1 MIKKSFE
8 LKNFNQNFNILLFY
22 GKNEGAKKEE
32 IFKIISSNKSKT
44 VTNYDEKQILENS
57 ENFYQNIFSGSLFDN
72 EKIIII
78 NRATDKLLHF
88 IDEIVKKN
96 VTDIILILNSEILE
110 KKSKLRSLFE
120 KEKKLVC
127 VAFYPDNPETLSRI
141 TQKFLREIKVTVSQS
156 NINLLINRCNGD
168 RGILRN
174 ELKKIK
180 YFASG
185 NRKITTENIL
195 KLTNLI
201 ENFSISELIDY
212 CLVKNKKKTINILNE
227 NNFSDEDCILIIRVF
242 LNKLKRIL
250 KLAQE
255 YENNNDLDKTLSTA
269 KPPIFWKDKDITKL
283 QIKKWKPNQ
292 INSLIFELS
301 EIELQIK
308 RSYVNSINIISNFIL
323 EKATSEVSNNF

>member
-283 QIKKWKPNQ
+283 QIKNWSYNNVRDLVYK
-292 INSLIFELS
+292 IN
-301 EIELQIK
+301 EIELLIK
-308 RSYVNSINIISNFIL
+308 KNSKCALNILSDFIV
-323 EKATSEVSNNF
+323 EQVTVVSN